1 MVKGMRIAVVSI
13 HGCPEVRLG
22 HKDTGGMNAVLLQTV
37 TRLGKLGIKV
47 DIFTRFHGFQSAR
60 EVILSPNVTVIHL
73 MNTSTGLTKEEIYN
87 QSEQFIAEI
96 DLYKVKNNFIYDVIH
111 VHYWLSASIGLSLAK
126 SWTVPLVAQ
135 FHTLADAKIRSM
147 TEVMDPPLRNVVE
160 KNTMHQ
166 ADKILAASNDEM
178 ASIEFIDRNVHTKL
192 ELVPYGVD
200 ISVFHPVNSSVARS
214 RLGLNG
220 HPLIVYAGRIDPIKG
235 IDLLLQSVACMK
247 IRENA
252 ELIVIGGGDLEFD
265 EYLNYLHNLTQELG
279 ISQRVHFVDAM
290 DQQLLMYYFNAADVC
305 VVPSRYE
312 SFGLVALEAMAC
324 GTPVIARKVGGLQ
337 SLVKHG
343 MTGYL
348 VPWHC
353 PEPIA
358 NQLEVILENDLL
370 RKKMG
375 YHAES
380 WAKTWTWES
389 TVEQLNNVYKEI
401 TCHSVD

>member
-1 MVKGMRIAVVSI
+1 VVSI

-22 HKDTGGMNAVLLQTV
+22 HRDTGGMNAVLLQTAI
-37 TRLGKLGIKV
+37 RLGDLGIKV
-47 DIFTRFHGFQSAR
+47 DIFTRIHGCKSPR
-60 EVILSPNVTVIHL
+60 EVILSRNVTVIHL
-73 MNTSTGLTKEEIYN
+73 ASAASGSTKEEIYYA
-87 QSEQFIAEI
+87 SEKFIAEI
-96 DLYKVKNNFIYDVIH
+96 DLYRMENNFTYDVVHI
-111 VHYWLSASIGLSLAK
+111 HYWLSASIGIGLSE
-126 SWTVPLVAQ
+126 SWAIPLVAQ
-135 FHTLADAKIRSM
+135 FHTLADAKIKSM
-147 TEVMDPPLRNVVE
+147 AEAVEPPLRNLVE
-160 KNTMHQ
+160 KSTMRH
-166 ADKILAASNDEM
+166 ADKVLAASNDEM
-178 ASIEFIDRNVHTKL
+178 AAIELIDRDVHAKL
-192 ELVPYGVD
+192 QLVPYGVD

-265 EYLNYLHNLTQELG
+265 EYLRYLQDLSRELG
-279 ISQRVHFVDAM
+279 ISQRVHFVAAM
-290 DQQLLMYYFNAADVC
+290 DQEHLMYYFNAADVC

-353 PEPIA
+353 PEPLA
-358 NQLEVILENDLL
+358 NQLEVILENNLL
-370 RKKMG
+370 REKMG

-389 TVEQLNNVYKEI
+389 TVEQLNNVYKEL
-401 TCHSVD
+401 TSYSVQ

>member
-1 MVKGMRIAVVSI
+1 MVSI

-22 HKDTGGMNAVLLQTV
+22 HRDTGGMNAVLLQTAI
-37 TRLGKLGIKV
+37 RLGDLGIKV
-47 DIFTRFHGFQSAR
+47 DIFTRIHGFKSPR
-60 EVILSPNVTVIHL
+60 EVILSRNVTVIHL
-73 MNTSTGLTKEEIYN
+73 ASAASGSTKEEIYHA
-87 QSEQFIAEI
+87 SEKFIAEI
-96 DLYKVKNNFIYDVIH
+96 DLYRMENNFTYDVVHI
-111 VHYWLSASIGLSLAK
+111 HYWLSASIGVGLSE
-126 SWTVPLVAQ
+126 SWAIPLVAQ
-135 FHTLADAKIRSM
+135 FHTLTDAKIKSM
-147 TEVMDPPLRNVVE
+147 AEAVEPPLRNLVE
-160 KNTMHQ
+160 KSTMRH
-166 ADKILAASNDEM
+166 ADKVLAASNDEM
-178 ASIEFIDRNVHTKL
+178 VAIELIDRDVHAKL
-192 ELVPYGVD
+192 QLVPYGVD
-200 ISVFHPVNSSVARS
+200 TSVFHPVNSSVARS

-265 EYLNYLHNLTQELG
+265 EYLRYLQDLSRELG
-279 ISQRVHFVDAM
+279 ISQRVHFVAAM
-290 DQQLLMYYFNAADVC
+290 GQEHLMYYFNAADVC

-353 PEPIA
+353 PEPLA
-358 NQLEVILENDLL
+358 NQLEVILENNLL
-370 RKKMG
+370 REKMG

-389 TVEQLNNVYKEI
+389 TVEQLNNVYKEL
-401 TCHSVD
+401 TSYSVQ

>member
-1 MVKGMRIAVVSI
+1 MRIAVVSI

-22 HKDTGGMNAVLLQTV
+22 QRDTGGMNAVLLQTAI
-37 TRLGKLGIKV
+37 RLGDLGIKV
-47 DIFTRFHGFQSAR
+47 DIFTRVHGSKSPGA
-60 EVILSPNVTVIHL
+60 VTLSDNVTVIHL
-73 MNTSTGLTKEEIYN
+73 ASAATGLAKEEIYWE
-87 QSEQFIAEI
+87 SEKFIAEI
-96 DLYKVKNNFIYDVIH
+96 DLYKVKNSFTYDVVH
-111 VHYWLSASIGLSLAK
+111 MHYWLSAAIGVGLSK
-126 SWTVPLVAQ
+126 SWSVPLVAQ
-135 FHTLADAKIRSM
+135 FHTLADTKIKSM
-147 TEVMDPPLRNVVE
+147 AAAVDPPLRNAVE
-160 KNTMHQ
+160 KSAMQH
-166 ADKILAASNDEM
+166 ADKVLAASNDEIS
-178 ASIEFIDRNVHTKL
+178 AIQVIDGDVYAKL
-192 ELVPYGVD
+192 QLVPYGVD
-200 ISVFHPVNSSVARS
+200 ISVFHPVDSSVARS

-265 EYLNYLHNLTQELG
+265 EYLSYLQDLAQELG
-279 ISQRVHFVDAM
+279 ISQRVHFIAAM
-290 DQQLLMYYFNAADVC
+290 DQEHLMYYFNAADVC

-337 SLVKHG
+337 MLVKHG

-353 PEPIA
+353 PEPLA
-358 NQLEVILENDLL
+358 NQLEVILENNLL
-370 RKKMG
+370 REKMG
-375 YHAES
+375 CQAES

-389 TVEQLNNVYKEI
+389 TVEQLNNVYKEL
-401 TCHSVD
+401 TSYSVHR